1 MSRIID
7 RRLNGKNK
15 SAVNRQRFIRRYK
28 NQIKYALNQAVNKRS
43 ITDIQNGENIYISS
57 KDIKEP
63 YFHHGPGGYSET
75 VHPGNTDFIAGD
87 VLQRP
92 PKQDNQGIGKNA
104 SPSPNISEDDFV
116 FELSREEFFDLLFED
131 LVLPDLIKKQLQ
143 ILPNYKTHRAGF
155 TTTGTPTN
163 INIGRSFKTAIGR
176 RIALSAPYKIRLME
190 LQQELLDMQ
199 AKLSAADPK
208 IKELCDEISLLQK
221 KLWAIP
227 YIDKFDLRY
236 NYRVK
241 APYPSSQAVMFCIMD
256 VSGSMDEEK
265 KDLAKRLF
273 TLLYLFLSTNYQH
286 IEVVFIRHHT
296 LAKEVNEQEFF
307 YSRETG
313 GTVVSS
319 ALELLK
325 EIVNKRYSPQLW
337 NLYAA
342 QASDGDNWYADSPR
356 CQELLSK
363 DILPAMQYYAY
374 VEINPHQHQSLW
386 EAYFEVQAKFTNF
399 AMRSIETAADI
410 YPVFHDLFKRQLS

>member
-28 NQIKYALNQAVNKRS
+28 NQIKHALNQAVNKRS
-43 ITDIQNGENIYISS
+43 ITDIHNGENIYISN

-63 YFHHGPGGYSET
+63 YFHHGLEGYSET
-75 VHPGNTDFIAGD
+75 VHPGNTDFTAGD
-87 VLQRP
+87 IITRP
-92 PKQDNQGIGKNA
+92 PKQANQGAGKNA
-104 SPSPNISEDDFV
+104 SPDSNTGEDDFV
-116 FELSREEFFDLLFED
+116 FELSREEFFDLFFED
-131 LVLPDLIKKQLQ
+131 LALPDLIKKQLHT
-143 ILPNYKTHRAGF
+143 LPNYKTHRAGF

-163 INIGRSFKTAIGR
+163 INIIRSFKTAIGR
-176 RIALSAPYKIRLME
+176 RIALSSPYKSRLVE
-190 LQQELLDMQ
+190 LQHELLRLQ
-199 AKLSAADPK
+199 SELSADNPK
-208 IKELCDEISLLQK
+208 IKELRDEISLLQK

-241 APYPSSQAVMFCIMD
+241 VPCPSSQAVMFCVMD

-265 KDLAKRLF
+265 KDIAKRF
-273 TLLYLFLSTNYQH
+273 FALLYLFLTNNYQH

-296 LAKEVNEQEFF
+296 LAKEVDEQEFF

-325 EIVNKRYSPQLW
+325 EIINKRYSPQLW

-356 CQELLSK
+356 CQELLSN
-363 DILPAMQYYAY
+363 DILPTMQYYAY
-374 VEINPHQHQSLW
+374 VEVNPHHHQSLW
-386 EAYFEVQAKFTNF
+386 EAYREVQVKFTNF
-399 AMRSIETAADI
+399 TMRSIEMAADI
-410 YPVFHDLFKRQLS
+410 YPVFHDLFKRHVS